1 MEKTIDIKESLRFGW
16 DTVKANIGFVIALS
30 LVTLVLTG
38 GTQIM
43 SGYLKERIPFLSVI
57 VFIIAIILEMGITL
71 GLMKIAIMFADSEKG
86 QIGDLFSC
94 FRLLLRYIAATIIY
108 SAIVMVG
115 LLLLVFPGVIWGIKF
130 FYYPYLIVDK
140 DEGIIG
146 SLRASSQITMG
157 AKWDLLGL
165 FLVLAL
171 INILGAACLLIGLF
185 VTVPIT
191 MVATAIVYR
200 SLLTQTESPEAQ
212 ETGAP
217 AA

>member
-1 MEKTIDIKESLRFGW
+1 MEKTVHIKESVRLGW
-16 DTVKANIGFVIALS
+16 NTMKANIGFFIILLLIAWLIA
-30 LVTLVLTG
+30 G
-38 GTQIM
+38 GTQ
-43 SGYLKERIPFLSVI
+43 GVAAYLKERINFLSVI

-108 SAIVMVG
+108 GAIVMVG

-165 FLVLAL
+165 LLVLAL
-171 INILGAACLLIGLF
+171 INILGVVCLFVGLF

-191 MVATAIVYR
+191 MVATAVAYR
-200 SLLTQTESPEAQ
+200 SLLAQTESAEPQ
-212 ETGAP
+212 ETGVP

>member
-1 MEKTIDIKESLRFGW
+1 MEKAIDIKESLRFGW
-16 DTVKANIGFVIALS
+16 NTMKADIGFFIVLL
-30 LVTLVLTG
+30 LVTWLIAG
-38 GTQIM
+38 GTQ
-43 SGYLKERIPFLSVI
+43 GVAAYLKERIHFLSVI

-94 FRLLLRYIAATIIY
+94 FRLLLRYIAATVIY
-108 SAIVMVG
+108 CAIVMVG
-115 LLLLVFPGVIWGIKF
+115 LLLLVLPGVIWGIKF

-171 INILGAACLLIGLF
+171 INILGVVCLFVGLL

-191 MVATAIVYR
+191 MVATAVAYR
-200 SLLTQTESPEAQ
+200 SLLAQTQSAESQ
-212 ETGAP
+212 ETGVPTA
-217 AA
+217 

>member
-16 DTVKANIGFVIALS
+16 NTMKANIGFFIALL
-30 LVTLVLTG
+30 LVTWVLTI
-38 GTQIM
+38 GTTIIP
-43 SGYLKERIPFLSVI
+43 GYLKERIPVLSVI
-57 VFIIAIILEMGITL
+57 FSIIIIILQMGITL

-94 FRLLLRYIAATIIY
+94 FRLLLRYVAATIIY
-108 SAIVMVG
+108 CAIVMVG

-146 SLRASSQITMG
+146 SLQASSQITMG
-157 AKWDLLGL
+157 VKWDLLGL

-171 INILGAACLLIGLF
+171 INILGVVCLFVGLF

-191 MVATAIVYR
+191 MVATAVVYR
-200 SLLTQTESPEAQ
+200 SLIAQTEPSES
-212 ETGAP
+212 
-217 AA
+217 